1 MVYPLD
7 SVLGKGSRVGSV
19 LRFAVI
25 LAACFYMRRV
35 LYVYLRCT
43 VLVSPLLPSILSQCM
58 FISGFKQRIV
68 QDEYDMPSS

>member
-35 LYVYLRCT
+35 LNVYFRCT
-43 VLVSPLLPSILSQCM
+43 VSPLLLSILSQCM